1 MGVKEGT
8 ERLAALTPETL
19 KARTFDALR
28 QLSISGSK
36 RQTLILAIEDFHWI
50 DKISEEY
57 LVSLVESLS
66 STSILLI
73 CTYRPGY
80 RPPWMDKS
88 SATQM
93 SLRPLS
99 APDSLRVVHS
109 VSNAQCLPEMLA
121 RLIVAKAEGN
131 PLFLEELAR
140 EISNRADGSATL
152 SIPDTVEGVLQAR
165 IDRLAD
171 APKRLLQVASVIG
184 REVPLKLLQAICET
198 PNLHVHLLDLKR
210 QEFLYQRTEV
220 GEQIYVFKHALTQ
233 DVTHD
238 SLLTSTRQSLHE
250 GTAQA
255 LEAIYQDR
263 LEDHYE
269 KLAHHYAHTA
279 NHEKALEYLELANRK
294 ATTSNA
300 MQEAAT
306 YFEKAIALLDI
317 MPDTESNRH
326 RRIRLIV
333 NQWIVFWLLLR
344 IPDYYDLLVRHQV
357 MAVALG
363 DSELLATFYLHLGH
377 CQWVFGLL
385 HESADTLTDAVRFNE
400 AAGVSEKSGPAY
412 SMLQWCNHY
421 LGNYDEALSWREA
434 AMQRLRQPFDLRWTV
449 WSLGSASWT
458 YSCLGR
464 GREAIEEARKEVAL
478 AEEYGD
484 DSLVAF
490 AHWIL
495 SLAHTYNGD
504 FAKAIGHA
512 EVAVEKAPTLADR
525 VWAQT
530 HLGFARCRGGRARE
544 GAELLAPLI
553 PMYEATRFVLGQV
566 FAGTYLGEAYWR
578 AGQLDDAE
586 RSLQEAL
593 ELATRAGMRFYV
605 GSIHRL
611 LGEIAVSRD
620 PAQAAEPSA
629 ASHFEASISVLRE
642 IRAENELALAYAD
655 YGRLRMSQGRV
666 GQAAGHFSHALTLFE
681 RLGAANEGDKVRTEL
696 ASIAIDPR
704 GIDSKHPAEPHIATA
719 TANQRAY

>member
-1 MGVKEGT
+1 V
-8 ERLAALTPETL
+8 LAALGIQQ
-19 KARTFDALR
+19 ALR
-28 QLSISGSK
+28 TRREGLGEGGSG
-36 RQTLILAIEDFHWI
+36 LAVRIGI
-50 DKISEEY
+50 NTGPVVVGTI
-57 LVSLVESLS
+57 
-66 STSILLI
+66 
-73 CTYRPGY
+73 G
-80 RPPWMDKS
+80 
-88 SATQM
+88 
-93 SLRPLS
+93 
-99 APDSLRVVHS
+99 DSLRLDYTAIGDTT
-109 VSNAQCLPEMLA
+109 NLAA
-121 RLIVAKAEGN
+121 RLQQHAEPGAI
-131 PLFLEELAR
+131 L
-140 EISNRADGSATL
+140 ISEATY
-152 SIPDTVEGVLQAR
+152 
-165 IDRLAD
+165 RL
-171 APKRLLQVASVIG
+171 
-184 REVPLKLLQAICET
+184 
-198 PNLHVHLLDLKR
+198 
-210 QEFLYQRTEV
+210 LYQRTEV

-233 DVTHD
+233 DVAHD

>member
-1 MGVKEGT
+1 M
-8 ERLAALTPETL
+8 LAALGIQQ
-19 KARTFDALR
+19 ALR
-28 QLSISGSK
+28 TRREGLGEGGSG
-36 RQTLILAIEDFHWI
+36 LAVRIGI
-50 DKISEEY
+50 NTGPVVVGTI
-57 LVSLVESLS
+57 
-66 STSILLI
+66 
-73 CTYRPGY
+73 G
-80 RPPWMDKS
+80 
-88 SATQM
+88 
-93 SLRPLS
+93 
-99 APDSLRVVHS
+99 DSLRLDYTAIGDTT
-109 VSNAQCLPEMLA
+109 NLAA
-121 RLIVAKAEGN
+121 RLQQHAEPGAI
-131 PLFLEELAR
+131 L
-140 EISNRADGSATL
+140 ISEATY
-152 SIPDTVEGVLQAR
+152 
-165 IDRLAD
+165 RL
-171 APKRLLQVASVIG
+171 
-184 REVPLKLLQAICET
+184 
-198 PNLHVHLLDLKR
+198 
-210 QEFLYQRTEV
+210 LYQRTEV

-233 DVTHD
+233 DVAHD

-363 DSELLATFYLHLGH
+363 NSELLATFYLHLGH

-484 DSLVAF
+484 DSLVAV

-495 SLAHTYNGD
+495 SLAPTYNGD

-620 PAQAAEPSA
+620 PHRQNRLRRRTSRRAFGSSRDQGRERAGARLRRLRPTAHEPGSRW
-629 ASHFEASISVLRE
+629 ASRWAFQPRIDVFERWSLPM
-642 IRAENELALAYAD
+642 ALAWAMWGTPDAVRDQWDD
-655 YGRLRMSQGRV
+655 YRRGCDKDRKGVWEWLPGEGALCIGFECKQRPPASLLSLNVAALGAHPRQILEDALAALVNAGANDRLRATAIDAIGREVMLTASMWNRLTFRDADKPTRIVASGPGVPTLEQIRDSHGGPSGRV
-666 GQAAGHFSHALTLFE
+666 
-681 RLGAANEGDKVRTEL
+681 
-696 ASIAIDPR
+696 
-704 GIDSKHPAEPHIATA
+704 
-719 TANQRAY
+719 